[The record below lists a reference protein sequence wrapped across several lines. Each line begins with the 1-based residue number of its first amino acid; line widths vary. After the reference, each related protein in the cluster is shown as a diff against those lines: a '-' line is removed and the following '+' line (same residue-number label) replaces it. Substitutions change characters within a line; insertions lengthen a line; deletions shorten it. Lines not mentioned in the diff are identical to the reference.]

1 MVEQYGDVPPPTA
14 NAPADTSKNPPAV
27 RPTELSPAEIS
38 QSRQQGAAM
47 DGELSAIRNK
57 LNRIMGKPEWNA
69 KQFNTACALI
79 AAHESIVNPGWREE
93 LAELFPSE
101 E

>member
-1 MVEQYGDVPPPTA
+1 MQQNDATPSAHA
-14 NAPADTSKNPPAV
+14 NGPADTPRQTLQL

-57 LNRIMGKPEWNA
+57 LNRIMGKPEWND

-79 AAHESIVNPGWREE
+79 AAHEDIVNRGWREE
-93 LAELFPSE
+93 LTEFLDELE
-101 E
+101 D